1 MRLRLCCHTMLCFD
15 VFQTNFVFK
24 ILISILHDLLFLFFF
39 FLKFQMNGVVDPNP
53 VVGTPTAQQKPIVDY
68 KLLVDPFLVK
78 AQNKLYRYNG
88 VIPNDPNNH
97 PILLKDP
104 RNVKAIKL
112 RTRVDPI
119 ELIVPRYLP
128 KKINNSHIN
137 NLIRLQLKI
146 MF

>member
-1 MRLRLCCHTMLCFD
+1 
-15 VFQTNFVFK
+15 
-24 ILISILHDLLFLFFF
+24 
-39 FLKFQMNGVVDPNP
+39 MNGVVDPNS
-53 VVGTPTAQQKPIVDY
+53 VAGTPTAQQKPVMDY

-88 VIPNDPNNH
+88 VVPNEPPNIPPM
-97 PILLKDP
+97 LLKDP

-128 KKINNSHIN
+128 TKKNNNSHIN
-137 NLIRLQLKI
+137 NN
-146 MF
+146 